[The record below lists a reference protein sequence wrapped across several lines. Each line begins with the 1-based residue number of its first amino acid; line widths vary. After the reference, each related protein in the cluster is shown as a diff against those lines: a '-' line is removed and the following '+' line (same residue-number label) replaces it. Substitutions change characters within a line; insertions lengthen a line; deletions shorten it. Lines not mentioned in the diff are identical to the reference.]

1 MGYKIFVSY
10 KYHDSSV
17 YPLSSLYWNYN
28 SFTTVRNYVDKFEQ
42 YLDRTSNISKTEPK
56 NENLAYLSDNQIWE
70 CLKPRIYDSSVTIV
84 FISPQMK
91 DPYIS
96 ERDQWIPWEI
106 AYSLKETTRADRT
119 SHSKA
124 VLAVVL
130 PDKSNSYSYYIN
142 PYGYSNG
149 VGTGYYGDRVFSIIR
164 KNMNNRIWHIPNSN
178 GLYSISE
185 TDETS
190 YIPSVSWNNFINN
203 PMYYIECAIKRKEN
217 IYNYKICT
225 EVK

>member
-17 YPLSSLYWNYN
+17 YPLENMYGNYN
-28 SFTTVRNYVDKFEQ
+28 LNTNVRSYVDRFEQ
-42 YLDRTSNISKTEPK
+42 YLNNTNNISKTEPG
-56 NENLAYLSDNQIWE
+56 NENLSYLSDEQIE
-70 CLKPRIYDSSVTIV
+70 ERLKPRIFDSSVTIV
-84 FISPQMK
+84 FISPKMK

-96 ERDQWIPWEI
+96 ERNQWIPWEI

-119 SHSKA
+119 SHSNA

-130 PDKSNSYSYYIN
+130 PDENNSYSYYID

-178 GLYSISE
+178 GLYPISE

-190 YIPSVSWNNFINN
+190 YIPSVSWNNFAYN
-203 PMYYIECAIKRKEN
+203 PMYYIECAVRRKELKN
-217 IYNYKICT
+217 NYKINT
-225 EVK
+225 KV